1 MRVLELTRRQ
11 EAILGIVKSEGPI
24 TSEQIAGRLQ
34 LTRATLRPDLAIL
47 TMAGLLEARPR
58 VGYYYTGKSPNE
70 VVAAQVRRYK
80 VGEVQSRPVVVND
93 QVSVH
98 DAIVTMFLE
107 DVGTLFVVREGGVL
121 EGIISRK
128 DLLKMALG
136 SQEMRNLPVSVI
148 MTRLPKI
155 ITTFPEEAVWEAA
168 RKLVDHEVDALPVVE
183 SVAGGQKGDVL
194 VVGRFSKTTVTR
206 LFVEICE
213 RR

>member
-1 MRVLELTRRQ
+1 MELTRRQ
-11 EAILGIVKSEGPI
+11 ETILGIVKSEGPI
-24 TSEQIAGRLQ
+24 TSEQIADRLQ

-70 VVAAQVRRYK
+70 VVAARVRRYK
-80 VGEVQSRPVVVND
+80 VGELQSRPVVVND
-93 QVSVH
+93 QVSAH

-107 DVGTLFVVREGGVL
+107 DVGTLFVVREGGIL
-121 EGIISRK
+121 EGIVSRK
-128 DLLKMALG
+128 DLLKIALG
-136 SQEMRNLPVSVI
+136 GQEMRELPVSVI

-155 ITTFPEEAVWEAA
+155 VTTSPEEPVWEAA
-168 RKLVDHEVDALPVVE
+168 GKLVDHEVDTLPVVE
-183 SVAGGQKGDVL
+183 AVAGGQKGDLL